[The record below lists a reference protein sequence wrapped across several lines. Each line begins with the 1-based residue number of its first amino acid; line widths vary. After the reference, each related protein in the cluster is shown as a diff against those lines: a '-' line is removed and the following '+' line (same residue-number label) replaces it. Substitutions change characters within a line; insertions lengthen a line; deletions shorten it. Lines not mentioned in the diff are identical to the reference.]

1 MTHPA
6 HTRETAHSAVFL
18 PAADTSVLANRQLR
32 PGVDQ
37 TTVSRFSDDRW
48 DLGPA
53 IHEAHYRSISVNF
66 DLVPPDFRSA
76 IKIYVWMELNGNR
89 ESAGL
94 RRSGVEGQG
103 AVYSMH
109 YRVLFIRKF
118 LKWLTDNLIFTLADV
133 NASDLDR
140 YLHAVLTAEED
151 VRRQGHLLNG
161 VRRLWAFRDLLPLQ
175 DRLPEAPP
183 WRGKDNRVLLGRPR
197 PGIENRTR
205 RVPETTMSAL
215 LCWALRFVEE
225 FSADIVTAWSEY
237 RILVGRTEKR
247 TSLAEAAQTTSAAG
261 KADWLNAAIDALLA
275 EHRMTGEALP
285 GRKIGPENCDVE
297 PDWMHLARIIGC
309 AHSVFDRRRTLHRQ
323 RVLDSG
329 LPVADAAYLRARL
342 HGLLDGSL
350 WLHRI
355 RYEQVPQLVRALHTA
370 AYILIAYLSGMR
382 PGEVLT
388 LERGCVGKD
397 PRTGLWQITGREW
410 KAVTDATGV
419 KIPQGRLRTDPWIVI
434 EPVARAVAVLEQLHP
449 EPLLFPVSIL
459 GAKGTDRRGGAKA
472 SATIANDMHF
482 FIDWVNTYCV
492 SNERTDG
499 IPTTDF
505 RLNGSQL
512 RRTLAWFIC
521 RRPRGLVAAA
531 IQYGHVHV
539 QITQGYGGNY
549 ASGFPDEMSFERWL
563 ARLDE
568 LDHADR
574 ALKAGAHVSGPAA
587 HTYRERAA
595 GGSNR
600 FAGRVVRS
608 SKQARHILANPSLQI
623 YQGKGMT
630 CVFDATSALCEAAPS
645 HNDARLTPDTDDC
658 RSSCRN
664 IARTD
669 NDINDIQREA
679 AELRRLIDD
688 PISPPLRLERE
699 KHRLAYLDRTIEM
712 HDATRPVTEQP
723 Q

>member
-6 HTRETAHSAVFL
+6 YARDTAHSAVFL

-53 IHEAHYRSISVNF
+53 IHEAHYRSVSINF

-89 ESAGL
+89 EAAGL

-118 LKWLTDNLIFTLADV
+118 LEWLTDNAITSLGDV
-133 NASDLDR
+133 TAGDLDR
-140 YLHAVLTAEED
+140 YLAAVMRTKGD
-151 VRRQGHLLNG
+151 VRNQGHLLNG

-183 WRGKDNRVLLGRPR
+183 WRGKDNRVLLGRAR

-205 RVPETTMSAL
+205 RIPETTMSAL
-215 LCWALRFVEE
+215 LCWALRFVED
-225 FSADIVTAWSEY
+225 FGTDVVAAWSEY
-237 RILVGRTEKR
+237 RVLVGRTEKR
-247 TSLAEAAQTTSAAG
+247 TNLAEAAQTTSAAG
-261 KADWLNAAIDALLA
+261 KAAWLNAAIDTLLE
-275 EHRMTGEALP
+275 EHRASGEALP
-285 GRKIGPENCDVE
+285 GRTIGLKSDDVE

-309 AHSVFDRRRTLHRQ
+309 AHSVFDRRRSLHRQ

-329 LPVADAAYLRARL
+329 LPVADAAYLRARP
-342 HGLLDGSL
+342 HGLLDGSP
-350 WLHRI
+350 WQHRI
-355 RYEQVPQLVRALHTA
+355 RYAQVPQLVRALHTA

-388 LERGCVGKD
+388 LERGCADKD
-397 PRTGLWQITGREW
+397 RRTGLWQITGREW
-410 KAVTDATGV
+410 KAVTDSTGV
-419 KIPQGRLRTDPWIVI
+419 KIPQGRLRSDPWIVI
-434 EPVARAVAVLEQLHP
+434 EPVARAVAILEQLHP
-449 EPLLFPVSIL
+449 ERLLFPVSIL

-482 FIDWVNTYCV
+482 FVDWVNSYCA
-492 SNERTDG
+492 SHQRTDG
-499 IPTTDF
+499 IPVPDF

-574 ALKAGAHVSGPAA
+574 ALKAGTHVSGPAA
-587 HTYRERAA
+587 GTYRDRVA

-623 YQGKGMT
+623 YPGKGMT
-630 CVFDATSALCEAAPS
+630 CVFDAASALCEAAPS
-645 HNDARLTPDTDDC
+645 HDEARLTPDIDDC
-658 RSSCRN
+658 RSACRN

-669 NDINDIQREA
+669 DDMLDIQREA
-679 AELRRLIDD
+679 AELLSVIDD
-688 PISPPLRLERE
+688 LVSPPLRLERE
-699 KHRLAYLDRTIEM
+699 RRRLAYLNKIIDT
-712 HDATRPVTEQP
+712 HAATRVTAGDTR
-723 Q
+723 